1 MSSVMDMIGSAIL
14 FGILALTIIRV
25 QGNLNTTMMENT
37 LNLNTQSY
45 AVALAREI
53 EHDLTK
59 AGYGV
64 TGSKILKA
72 DSTEIAFKGAQIYG
86 GSLDSIAYSIGAA
99 DTSSMNPNDF
109 LFIRTA
115 MTGGPL
121 SIRCGMTYFKISY
134 YDSLNNILHTP
145 VTGIALS
152 AIRGINIK
160 FRVESLDPVTDP
172 LTDFVNYFAVSWEKL
187 IYPRNL
193 GKPF

>member
-1 MSSVMDMIGSAIL
+1 MSTVMDMIGAAIL

-64 TGSKILKA
+64 TGNKIIQA
-72 DSTEIAFKGAQIYG
+72 DSTRISFKGAQIFG
-86 GSLDSIAYSIGAA
+86 GPIDSVAYSVGEI
-99 DTSSMNPNDF
+99 DTSSTNPDDF
-109 LFIRTA
+109 LFIRGA
-115 MTGGPL
+115 ASGPVVL
-121 SIRCGMTYFKISY
+121 RCGMTYFKLSY
-134 YDSLNNILHTP
+134 YDSLNNIIQTP
-145 VTGIALS
+145 VTGAGLT
-152 AIRGINIK
+152 AIRGINVK

-172 LTDFVNYFAVSWEKL
+172 LTGLVNYFAVSWEKL

>member
-1 MSSVMDMIGSAIL
+1 MSAIMDMIGSAIL
-14 FGILALTIIRV
+14 FGILTLTVIRV

-45 AVALAREI
+45 AVVMAREI

-64 TGSKILKA
+64 TGPKIFTA
-72 DSTEIAFKGAQIYG
+72 DSTELAFIGALTYG
-86 GSLDSIAYSIGAA
+86 GALDSIAYSIGDP
-99 DTSSMNPNDF
+99 DTLSSNPHDF
-109 LFIRTA
+109 VFIRTA
-115 MTGGPL
+115 RSRGALP
-121 SIRCGMTYFKISY
+121 IRCGMTDFKISY
-134 YDSLNNILHTP
+134 FDSLNAPMATP
-145 VTGIALS
+145 IGPARRA

-160 FRVESLDPVTDP
+160 FRLESLDAVTDP
-172 LTDFVNYFAVSWEKL
+172 LTGTTNFFAVSWEKL

>member
-1 MSSVMDMIGSAIL
+1 MSTVMDMIGAGIL
-14 FGILALTIIRV
+14 FGILALTIMRV

-37 LNLNTQSY
+37 INLNTQSY
-45 AVALAREI
+45 AVVLAREI

-64 TGSKILKA
+64 TGNKIFKA

-86 GSLDSIAYSIGAA
+86 GSLDSIAYSIGGA

-109 LFIRTA
+109 QFIRA
-115 MTGGPL
+115 AKSGGPL
-121 SIRCGMTYFKISY
+121 SFKCGMTYFRISY
-134 YDSLNNILHTP
+134 YDSLNNPIHTP
-145 VTGIALS
+145 VTGVALS

-172 LTDFVNYFAVSWEKL
+172 LTGDVNYFAVSWEKL
-187 IYPRNL
+187 IYPRSL

>member
-1 MSSVMDMIGSAIL
+1 MSSVLDFIGSAIL

-53 EHDLTK
+53 EHDITK
-59 AGYGV
+59 AGYSV

-72 DSTEIAFKGAQIYG
+72 DSTEIVFKGAQIYG
-86 GSLDSIAYSIGAA
+86 GSIDSVGYSVGAA
-99 DTSSMNPNDF
+99 DTASTNPHDF
-109 LFIRTA
+109 LFKRTA
-115 MTGGPL
+115 ITGGPL
-121 SIRCGMTYFKISY
+121 SIRCGMTYFRISY
-134 YDSLNNILHTP
+134 YDSLNNIVHTP
-145 VTGIALS
+145 VTGSGLA
-152 AIRGINIK
+152 AIRGINVK

-172 LTDFVNYFAVSWEKL
+172 LTGDVNYFAVSWEKL